1 MVFDRLGR
9 FSSRHRWWVIAAWG
23 VLVLAALPILPSIEA
38 PLKVGGFSSE
48 GAEGA
53 RTTALL
59 ERELNY
65 SPSSLVLIYSSNS
78 IDAASDDFQDQVA
91 ASIDKMRRL
100 PYVEDVILPSLDEA
114 LVAPSGEVAYAI
126 IGLNLP
132 PEEAQRYV
140 PEAEAAILPQPDLEV
155 IVAGAPA
162 FYADIETASQRDL
175 RRAEFIALPFA
186 LIALLLV
193 FGTVV
198 SALVPLIV
206 GCVGVGVVLLSIYW
220 VAHITDVSIFALNL
234 ATMLG
239 LGLAVDY
246 SLFVTSR
253 FREELNRNGGDV
265 SEAVVTA
272 VARAGRAVF
281 FSGLTVMIGLAGLAI
296 FPLMFLR
303 SIGIAGVIVVAVS
316 TLAALTLLPAVLSI
330 IGSRIERWPIGPLG
344 RRNRREVSDTGF
356 WSTLASG
363 VMKRPVVVALLTI
376 GVLLAFGWPFTHANI
391 LSPDATILPQD
402 LPSRQGYDLLAE
414 QYSGGEISPFVIVIE
429 SDDGNMTD
437 PSNLR
442 VIEGLA
448 AQLEADAR
456 IDRVQSALTIPGAA
470 GNLTP
475 AAQVAARQLLEGT
488 GTDTQLGRFL
498 SDDVAV
504 IFAYPVEPA
513 NDPQNKELL
522 AQLRSI
528 NLPDG
533 LNVSVGGG
541 TAEIVDVVDTIYRDF
556 PLVATVIVVSTYLIL
571 LALFRS
577 VLLPIKA
584 ILMNVLSILAS
595 YGALVWIFQDGNL
608 HELLGFTP
616 QGFVEASL
624 PVIMFC
630 VLFGLSMDYEV
641 FLLSRIQEEWERTG
655 DNERAVAVGL
665 QRSGQIITSAALIV
679 VVVTASFVSADV
691 VLVKALGLGIA
702 LAVALDATIVRAL
715 LVPATMKL
723 LGHWNWWIPRWLDRL
738 LPASRPLDH

>member
-1 MVFDRLGR
+1 MFDRIGR
-9 FSSRHRWWVIAAWG
+9 LSSLSHWWVIAAWG

-59 ERELNY
+59 ERELDY
-65 SPSSLVLIYSSNS
+65 SPSSLVLVYSSDS
-78 IDAASDDFQDQVA
+78 LDASTDEFQDQVA

-100 PYVEDVILPSLDEA
+100 PFVEDVILPSLDES
-114 LVAPSGEVAYAI
+114 LIAPGGEVAYAI
-126 IGLNLP
+126 IGLSLP

-140 PEAEAAILPQPDLEV
+140 EEAEAAILPQPGLDI

-198 SALVPLIV
+198 AAIVPMIV
-206 GCVGVGVVLLSIYW
+206 GCVGVGVILLSIYW

-253 FREELNRNGGDV
+253 FREELDRNGGDV
-265 SEAVVTA
+265 GDAVI
-272 VARAGRAVF
+272 VAAGRAGRAVF
-281 FSGLTVMIGLAGLAI
+281 FSGLTVLIGLAGLAL

-316 TLAALTLLPAVLSI
+316 TLAALTLLPAVLTV
-330 IGSRIERWPIGPLG
+330 IGNRIERLPIGPLA
-344 RRNRREVSDTGF
+344 RRTRHDKSETGF
-356 WSTLASG
+356 WSRLASN
-363 VMKRPVVVALLTI
+363 VMKRPIVVSVLTV

-391 LSPDATILPQD
+391 SSPDATILPQN
-402 LPSRQGYDLLAE
+402 LPSRQGYDLLAV
-414 QYSGGEISPFVIVIE
+414 QYSGGEISPFVIVVE
-429 SDDGNMTD
+429 ALDGNVTA
-437 PSNLR
+437 PANLA
-442 VIEGLA
+442 VIEGLGA
-448 AQLEADAR
+448 RLEADPR
-456 IDRVQSALTIPGAA
+456 IDRVQSALTFPGF
-470 GNLTP
+470 GNDLPP
-475 AAQVAARQLLEGT
+475 AARIALRQFLENT
-488 GTDTQLGRFL
+488 GMDTQLGRFL
-498 SDDVAV
+498 SNNVAV

-528 NLPDG
+528 EAPERLDIF
-533 LNVSVGGG
+533 VGGG

-556 PLVATVIVVSTYLIL
+556 PAVAAVIVLSTYLIL
-571 LALFRS
+571 LMLFRS
-577 VLLPIKA
+577 VVLPIKA

-608 HELLGFTP
+608 HEVLGFTP

-641 FLLSRIQEEWERTG
+641 FLLSRIQEEWERSG
-655 DNERAVAVGL
+655 DNDRAVAVGL

-691 VLVKALGLGIA
+691 VLIKALGLGIA

-723 LGHWNWWIPRWLDRL
+723 LGRWNWWIPVWLDRV
-738 LPASRPLDH
+738 LPDSRPLDR

>member
-1 MVFDRLGR
+1 VFDRLGR

-23 VLVLAALPILPSIEA
+23 VLVLAALPILPSIET

-59 ERELNY
+59 ERELDY
-65 SPSSLVLIYSSNS
+65 SPSSLVLIYSSDS
-78 IDAASDDFQDQVA
+78 IDAGSEDFQDQVA
-91 ASIDKMRRL
+91 ASIEKMRRL
-100 PYVEDVILPSLDEA
+100 PYVEDVILPSLDES
-114 LVAPSGEVAYAI
+114 LIAPSGDVAYAI

-140 PEAEAAILPQPDLEV
+140 TEAEAAILPQPDLEI

-175 RRAEFIALPFA
+175 QRAEFIALPFA

-206 GCVGVGVVLLSIYW
+206 GCVGVGVILLSIYW
-220 VAHITDVSIFALNL
+220 VAHVTDVSIFALNL

-253 FREELNRNGGDV
+253 FREELHRNQGDV
-265 SEAVVTA
+265 GDAVIVA
-272 VARAGRAVF
+272 VGRAGRAVF
-281 FSGLTVMIGLAGLAI
+281 FSGLTVLIGLAGLAI

-344 RRNRREVSDTGF
+344 RRNRRQASDTGF
-356 WSTLASG
+356 WSRLAAG
-363 VMKRPVVVALLTI
+363 VMKRPVVVALITI
-376 GVLLAFGWPFTHANI
+376 GVLLALGWPFTHANI
-391 LSPDATILPQD
+391 SSPDATILPQD
-402 LPSRQGYDLLAE
+402 LPSRQGFDLLAE

-429 SDDGNMTD
+429 SIDGNMTD
-437 PSNLR
+437 PANLGM
-442 VIEGLA
+442 IERLA
-448 AQLEADAR
+448 DQLEADDR

-475 AAQVAARQLLEGT
+475 AAQIAARQLLEGT

-504 IFAYPVEPA
+504 IFAYPLEPA

-522 AQLRSI
+522 AQLRSV
-528 NLPDG
+528 NLPQG
-533 LNVSVGGG
+533 LELSVGGG

-608 HELLGFTP
+608 HELLGFTT

-655 DNERAVAVGL
+655 DNDRAVAVGL

-691 VLVKALGLGIA
+691 VLIKALGLGIA

-723 LGHWNWWIPRWLDRL
+723 LGHWNWWIPGWLERL
-738 LPASRPLDH
+738 LPSSRPLDH

>member
-1 MVFDRLGR
+1 MFERIGR
-9 FSSRHRWWVIAAWG
+9 FSSRYRWWVIAVWTG
-23 VLVLAALPILPSIEA
+23 LVLAALPILSSIEA
-38 PLKVGGFSSE
+38 PLKVGGFSSDQ
-48 GAEGA
+48 AEGA
-53 RTTALL
+53 RTTRLL
-59 ERELNY
+59 ERELDY
-65 SPSSLVLIYSSNS
+65 SPSSLVLIYTSET
-78 IDAASDDFQDQVA
+78 IAATSDEFQEQVA
-91 ASIDKMRRL
+91 ASIERMRRL
-100 PYVEDVILPSLDEA
+100 PYVEDVILPSLDA
-114 LVAPSGEVAYAI
+114 SLVAPGGETAYAI

-140 PEAEAAILPQPDLEV
+140 TGAEAAILAQPDLDI

-186 LIALLLV
+186 LVALLLV

-198 SALVPLIV
+198 AALVPMIV
-206 GCVGVGVVLLSIYW
+206 GCAGVGVILLTIYW
-220 VAHITDVSIFALNL
+220 VAHVTDISIFALNL

-253 FREELNRNGGDV
+253 FREELARNPGNVEG
-265 SEAVVTA
+265 AVV
-272 VARAGRAVF
+272 VAASRAGRAVF
-281 FSGLTVMIGLAGLAI
+281 FSGLTVLIGLAGLAL

-303 SIGIAGVIVVAVS
+303 SIGIAGVIVVSIS
-316 TLAALTLLPAVLSI
+316 TLAALTLLPAVLTV
-330 IGSRIERWPIGPLG
+330 IGDRIERGPIGPLAKRAQG
-344 RRNRREVSDTGF
+344 DDSHTGF
-356 WSTLASG
+356 WSRLASG
-363 VMKRPVVVALLTI
+363 VMKRPVVVALATVGLLL
-376 GVLLAFGWPFTHANI
+376 VLGWPFTHANI
-391 LSPDATILPQD
+391 SSPDATILPED
-402 LPSRQGYDLLAE
+402 LPSRQGYDILAE
-414 QYSGGEISPFVIVIE
+414 QFSGGEISPFVVVVE
-429 SDDGNMTD
+429 SSGGNMTD
-437 PSNLR
+437 PDNLA
-442 VIEGLA
+442 VIEGLG
-448 AQLEADAR
+448 AQLAADPR
-456 IDRVQSALTIPGAA
+456 IDRVQSALTLPGVG
-470 GNLTP
+470 GNLP
-475 AAQVAARQLLEGT
+475 PPIRIAVRQFLEAT

-513 NDPQNKELL
+513 NDPQNQELL
-522 AQLRSI
+522 SQLRSV
-528 NLPDG
+528 NAPDS
-533 LNVSVGGG
+533 LQVHVGGG
-541 TAEIVDVVDTIYRDF
+541 TAEIVDVVDAIYRDF
-556 PLVATVIVVSTYLIL
+556 PLVAGAILVTTYLIL

-655 DNERAVAVGL
+655 DNDRAVTVGL
-665 QRSGQIITSAALIV
+665 QRSGRIITSAALIV

-702 LAVALDATIVRAL
+702 LAVALDATVVRAL

-723 LGHWNWWIPRWLDRL
+723 LGGANWWIPGWLNRI
-738 LPASRPLDH
+738 LPRSRILDH

>member
-1 MVFDRLGR
+1 M
-9 FSSRHRWWVIAAWG
+9 IATWS

-59 ERELNY
+59 ERELGY
-65 SPSSLVLIYSSNS
+65 SPSSLVLIYSSGS
-78 IDAASDDFQDQVA
+78 LDAASDEFQDQVR
-91 ASIDKMRRL
+91 ASIDRMRRL
-100 PYVEDVILPSLDEA
+100 PYVEDVILPSLDA
-114 LVAPSGEVAYAI
+114 SLVAPSGDVAYAI

-140 PEAEAAILPQPDLEV
+140 PEAESAILPQPDLEI

-198 SALVPLIV
+198 SALVPMIV
-206 GCVGVGVVLLSIYW
+206 GCAGVGVILLSIYW
-220 VAHITDVSIFALNL
+220 VAHVTDVSIFALNL

-253 FREELNRNGGDV
+253 FREELARNGGDV
-265 SEAVVTA
+265 GEAVI
-272 VARAGRAVF
+272 VAAKRAGRAVF
-281 FSGLTVMIGLAGLAI
+281 FSGTTVLIGLAGLVL

-303 SIGIAGVIVVAVS
+303 SIGIAGVIVVAIS
-316 TLAALTLLPAVLSI
+316 TLAALTLLPAVLTV
-330 IGSRIERWPIGPLG
+330 IGNRIERWPIGPLA
-344 RRNRREVSDTGF
+344 RRHRADESDTGF
-356 WSTLASG
+356 WHRLAVG
-363 VMKRPVVVALLTI
+363 VMKRPVVVTLLTV
-376 GVLLAFGWPFTHANI
+376 GFLLALGWPFTHANI
-391 LSPDATILPQD
+391 SSPDATILPRD

-414 QYSGGEISPFVIVIE
+414 QYSGGEISPFVIVVQAL
-429 SDDGNMTD
+429 DGDMTD
-437 PSNLR
+437 PANLA
-442 VIEGLA
+442 VVQGLGDL
-448 AQLEADAR
+448 LEADAR
-456 IDRVQSALTIPGAA
+456 IDSVQSVLTIPGFGGNLSPAA
-470 GNLTP
+470 GVAVRQALE
-475 AAQVAARQLLEGT
+475 AA

-498 SDDVAV
+498 SDEVAV
-504 IFAYPVEPA
+504 IFAYPVQPA
-513 NDPQNKELL
+513 NDPQNKALL

-528 NLPDG
+528 NPPAG
-533 LNVSVGGG
+533 LELSVGGG
-541 TAEIVDVVDTIYRDF
+541 TAEIVDVVDAIYRDF
-556 PLVATVIVVSTYLIL
+556 PLVAAVIVMATYLIL

-577 VLLPIKA
+577 VFLPIKA

-655 DNERAVAVGL
+655 NNDRAVAVGL
-665 QRSGQIITSAALIV
+665 QRSGRIITSAALIV
-679 VVVTASFVSADV
+679 VVVTASFISAEV
-691 VLVKALGLGIA
+691 VLIKALGLGIA
-702 LAVALDATIVRAL
+702 LAVALDATVVRAL

-723 LGHWNWWIPRWLDRL
+723 LGRWNWWIPGWLDRI
-738 LPASRPLDH
+738 LPRSGPVDH

>member
-1 MVFDRLGR
+1 M
-9 FSSRHRWWVIAAWG
+9 IAAWG
-23 VLVLAALPILPSIEA
+23 VLVLAALPILPSIET

-59 ERELNY
+59 ERELDY
-65 SPSSLVLIYSSNS
+65 SPSSLVLIYSSDS
-78 IDAASDDFQDQVA
+78 IDAGSEDFQDQVA
-91 ASIDKMRRL
+91 ASIEKMRRL
-100 PYVEDVILPSLDEA
+100 PYVEDVILPSLDES
-114 LVAPSGEVAYAI
+114 LIAPSGDVAYAI

-140 PEAEAAILPQPDLEV
+140 TEAEAAILPQPDLEI

-175 RRAEFIALPFA
+175 QRAEFIALPFA

-206 GCVGVGVVLLSIYW
+206 GCVGVGVILLSIYW
-220 VAHITDVSIFALNL
+220 VAHVTDVSIFALNL

-253 FREELNRNGGDV
+253 FREELHRNQGDV
-265 SEAVVTA
+265 VDAVIVA
-272 VARAGRAVF
+272 VGRAGRAVF
-281 FSGLTVMIGLAGLAI
+281 FSGLTVLIGLAGLAI

-316 TLAALTLLPAVLSI
+316 TLAALTLLPAVLSV

-344 RRNRREVSDTGF
+344 RRNRHQASDTGF
-356 WSTLASG
+356 WSRLAAG
-363 VMKRPVVVALLTI
+363 VMKRPVVVALITI
-376 GVLLAFGWPFTHANI
+376 GVLLALGWPFTHANI
-391 LSPDATILPQD
+391 SSPDATILPQD
-402 LPSRQGYDLLAE
+402 LPSRQGFDLLAE

-429 SDDGNMTD
+429 SIDGNMTD
-437 PSNLR
+437 PANLGM
-442 VIEGLA
+442 IERLA
-448 AQLEADAR
+448 DQLEADDR

-475 AAQVAARQLLEGT
+475 AAQIAARQLLEGT

-504 IFAYPVEPA
+504 IFAYPLEPA

-522 AQLRSI
+522 AQLRSV
-528 NLPDG
+528 NLPQG
-533 LNVSVGGG
+533 LELSVGGG

-556 PLVATVIVVSTYLIL
+556 PLVATFIVVSTYLIL
-571 LALFRS
+571 LTLFRS

-608 HELLGFTP
+608 HELLGFTT

-691 VLVKALGLGIA
+691 VLIKALGLGIA

-723 LGHWNWWIPRWLDRL
+723 LGHWNWWIPGWLERL
-738 LPASRPLDH
+738 LPSSRPLDH

>member
-1 MVFDRLGR
+1 MFERIGH
-9 FSSRHRWWVIAAWG
+9 FSSRYRWWVIAVWI
-23 VLVLAALPILPSIEA
+23 VLVLAALPILSSIEA
-38 PLKVGGFSSE
+38 PLKVGGFSSNR
-48 GAEGA
+48 AEGA
-53 RTTALL
+53 RTTQLL
-59 ERELNY
+59 ERELDY
-65 SPSSLVLIYSSNS
+65 SPSSLVLIYTSDSIAATSNE
-78 IDAASDDFQDQVA
+78 FQDQIV
-91 ASIDKMRRL
+91 ASIEQMRRL
-100 PYVEDVILPSLDEA
+100 PYVEDVVLPSLDA
-114 LVAPSGEVAYAI
+114 SLVAPAGQTAYAI

-140 PEAEAAILPQPDLEV
+140 AEAEAAILPQPDLDI

-198 SALVPLIV
+198 AALVPMIV
-206 GCVGVGVVLLSIYW
+206 GCAGVGLILLTIYW
-220 VAHITDVSIFALNL
+220 VAHVTDISIFALNL

-253 FREELNRNGGDV
+253 FREELARNPGDV
-265 SEAVVTA
+265 KGAVFVSTS
-272 VARAGRAVF
+272 RAGRAVF
-281 FSGLTVMIGLAGLAI
+281 FSGLTVLIGLAGLAL

-303 SIGIAGVIVVAVS
+303 SIGIAGVIVVSIS
-316 TLAALTLLPAVLSI
+316 TLAALTLLPAVLTV
-330 IGSRIERWPIGPLG
+330 IGDRIERGPIGPLA
-344 RRNRREVSDTGF
+344 RRAKGDDSDSGF
-356 WSTLASG
+356 WSRLASG
-363 VMKRPVVVALLTI
+363 VMKRPEIVALLTV
-376 GVLLAFGWPFTHANI
+376 GVLLTFGWPFTHANI
-391 LSPDATILPQD
+391 SSPDATILPDD
-402 LPSRQGYDLLAE
+402 LPSRQGFDILAE
-414 QYSGGEISPFVIVIE
+414 QFSGGEISPFVIVLE
-429 SDDGNMTD
+429 SPDGSMTE
-437 PSNLR
+437 PENLALLDGLGAR
-442 VIEGLA
+442 LA
-448 AQLEADAR
+448 ADPR
-456 IDRVQSALTIPGAA
+456 IDRVQSALTLPGIG
-470 GNLTP
+470 GNVAPP
-475 AAQVAARQLLEGT
+475 ARIAIRQILEAT

-513 NDPQNKELL
+513 NDPQNQDLL

-528 NLPDG
+528 AAPNG
-533 LNVSVGGG
+533 IEIHVGGG
-541 TAEIVDVVDTIYRDF
+541 TAEIVDVVDAIYRDF
-556 PLVATVIVVSTYLIL
+556 PIVASVIVVTTYLVL
-571 LALFRS
+571 LTLFRS

-584 ILMNVLSILAS
+584 IMMNVLSILAS

-655 DNERAVAVGL
+655 DNDRAVAVGL
-665 QRSGQIITSAALIV
+665 QRSGRIITSAALIV

-702 LAVALDATIVRAL
+702 LAVTLDATVVRAL

-723 LGHWNWWIPRWLDRL
+723 LGGANWWIPGWLDRL
-738 LPASRPLDH
+738 LPRSRPMDH